1 MDGTK
6 AFKTLRGSTKIGNSN
21 TKEKLSENNLN
32 AIILGIFLKSN
43 MLLYDAKNQMKRV
56 NLLSV
61 RNTSTDGQ

>member
-1 MDGTK
+1 MEGTK

-21 TKEKLSENNLN
+21 TKEKISENNFN
-32 AIILGIFLKSN
+32 AIILEIIVKSN
-43 MLLYDAKNQMKRV
+43 MLLYDAINQMKQV